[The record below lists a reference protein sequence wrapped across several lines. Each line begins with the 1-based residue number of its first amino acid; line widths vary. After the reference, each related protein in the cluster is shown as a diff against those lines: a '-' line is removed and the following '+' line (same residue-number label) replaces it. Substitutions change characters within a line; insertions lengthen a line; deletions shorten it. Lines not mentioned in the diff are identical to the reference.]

1 MIMCSKTVDAVFNAL
16 SSSALL
22 ADAKVIKDFPSVKQD
37 MPLLVPIVSV
47 GLGGASVLSGDETP
61 ILSKDNASGTVNVK
75 INICSPKSKTGSEI
89 ISLLD
94 RVLSALSSV
103 FSSLKAQIVDI
114 EEIKYS
120 SSLGCLLI
128 PLSLKITDSNPFA

>member
-1 MIMCSKTVDAVFNAL
+1 MCSKTVEAVFNAL
-16 SSSALL
+16 SSNALL
-22 ADAKVIKDFPSVKQD
+22 SDAKVIRDFPSIKQD
-37 MPLLVPIVSV
+37 MPLEVPIVSV
-47 GLGGASVLSGDETP
+47 GLGGASLQPGGEAA
-61 ILSKDNASGTVNVK
+61 ILSNDNALGTVEVK
-75 INICSPKSKTGSEI
+75 ISICSPKSKAGNEA

-103 FSSLKAQIVDI
+103 LSSVEAQIVDI

-128 PLSLKITDSNPFA
+128 PLSLKITNIKPFS